1 MVQETAVATVKQA
14 VAPISP
20 ARAEPLV
27 ITREYVDQQ
36 KRSLALLQGMVKDIL
51 VEGRDYGR
59 VPGTPQFLWD
69 PGASQIFGGFNVFPG
84 HRRIISHIE
93 DGTKISIV
101 LEVPLIQRHTG
112 TEVGSGIGASSN
124 EESKHKYR
132 WIKEDE
138 LGLWGYT
145 SETTTSLRTRVE
157 DGVTKYRIPNPDRGE
172 LLNVCV
178 KQASKRAE
186 VDGAEALPGVSS
198 TLRELFDPK
207 RQWQGSGKKGKG
219 EPIDPDSPRW
229 TKYWGE
235 VRALGIVTPTG
246 SPDHDRACK
255 MLGVATMHDWL
266 SKGKSLDEA
275 TKALAEKVAK
285 PTAAPEVH
293 RRDPA
298 TVTEGEVDS
307 GNSLVAICL
316 DCFGW
321 QPATVWSEANY
332 AHQRNFE
339 ESGVETAWQVFLRLW
354 NFYKDQQKS
363 AG

>member
-1 MVQETAVATVKQA
+1 MVQERAVATVESSTT

-27 ITREYVDQQ
+27 VTKDYVDQQ
-36 KRSLALLQGMVKDIL
+36 KRSLALLQDMVKDIL

-69 PGASQIFGGFNVFPG
+69 PGANQIFGGFNVFPG

-112 TEVGSGIGASSN
+112 AEVGSGIGASSN

-132 WIKEDE
+132 WVKEDE

-145 SETTTSLRTRVE
+145 NDTATSLRTKVE
-157 DGVTKYRIPNPDRGE
+157 DGSKKYRIPNPDRGE
-172 LLNVCV
+172 LINVCC

-186 VDGAEALPGVSS
+186 VDAAESLPGVSS

-207 RQWQGSGKKGKG
+207 KSQWKAGSKKGK
-219 EPIDPDSPRW
+219 EDLDEDSPRW
-229 TKYWGE
+229 TKFWGE
-235 VRALGIVTPTG
+235 VRALGIVTESGTPD
-246 SPDHDRACK
+246 SPRVHS
-255 MLGVATMHDWL
+255 MLKVSSMKDWL
-266 SKGKSLDEA
+266 SSGRSLDDA
-275 TKALAEKVAK
+275 TRTLGELVK
-285 PTAAPEVH
+285 TQ

-298 TVTEGEVDS
+298 GVKQKDVPDGEALENVML
-307 GNSLVAICL
+307 G
-316 DCFGW
+316 CFGW
-321 QPATVWSEANY
+321 APDRVWSEANY
-332 AHQRNFE
+332 TGRKIFE
-339 ESGVETAWQVFLRLW
+339 DAGVETAWAVFCRLRDV
-354 NFYKDQQKS
+354 YKDQHKPSQ
-363 AG
+363 